1 MHTWHKPV
9 REKMCAEM
17 RVIMGYKKIRK
28 LFISAAAILAC
39 ILVFNPISAYAT
51 QSGGRNMILEKDVS
65 LDSSHSIHI
74 YVNAYVEYS
83 YDEGVYGWINNIT
96 ISDDSGVVS
105 NEVNVETLQA
115 VDGDETGYST
125 YWIRYLFCGHSFL
138 EDYRGYINIYFNCD
152 EWGDL
157 SGWITYDYLSNESV
171 E

>member
-83 YDEGVYGWINNIT
+83 YDEGVYGWITNVT
-96 ISDDSGVVS
+96 MTEDSGVGS
-105 NEVNVETLQA
+105 NDVNIDILYKYDDSQYGSA
-115 VDGDETGYST
+115 T
-125 YWIRYLFCGHSFL
+125 YWIKYYFKG
-138 EDYRGYINIYFNCD
+138 EEYRGYITINFNCD

-157 SGWITYDYLSNESV
+157 SGWITYEAA
-171 E
+171 